1 MDTRSRLKADQYPIA
16 NDLSVG
22 KGFKGSGALDEEV
35 GRDLAFAEVVES
47 LRTEV
52 GSFVVK
58 GRLVFRVVVAVVV
71 LRVVAIDDI
80 VVVMNITFIKVDCV
94 IESGSPMPI
103 WFA

>member
-52 GSFVVK
+52 GSFVEK
-58 GRLVFRVVVAVVV
+58 GRLVVVVVV